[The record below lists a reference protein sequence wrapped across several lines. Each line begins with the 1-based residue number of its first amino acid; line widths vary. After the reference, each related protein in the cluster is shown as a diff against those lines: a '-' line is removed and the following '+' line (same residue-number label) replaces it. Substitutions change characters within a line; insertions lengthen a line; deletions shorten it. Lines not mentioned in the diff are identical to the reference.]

1 MIVQFTKKPTGDIVS
16 AITKTM
22 EGRSLGDLVS
32 IHEAGNGLLVKISK
46 LGTSTL
52 EFERKD
58 DGQFAVFTLTTE
70 KIAFAHKAFKSEV
83 TAKLVHVIEKSGGK
97 VIKA

>member
-1 MIVQFTKKPTGDIVS
+1 MKVQFTKKSTGEIVS
-16 AITKTM
+16 SIRKTM

-32 IHEAGNGLLVKISK
+32 IDESGQGLMVKISK

-58 DGQFAVFTLTTE
+58 EGDIAIFTLTTE
-70 KIAFAHKAFKSEV
+70 KIAFAHKAFKNEV
-83 TAKLVHVIEKSGGK
+83 TEKLVHVIEKSGGK